1 MASYLDLHSLGMR
14 KGKQG
19 NTYAGIQSPIICWC
33 LVQKQN
39 GIVIFIAEKIVGK
52 AVGKVCV
59 EPDLSW
65 DQSWKKAWERLFE
78 EGNLNTSSILVVKT
92 NSTLYPNLDA
102 FIAPWLTKTNGI
114 SPSL

>member
-39 GIVIFIAEKIVGK
+39 GIVIFIAEKIGGK

-59 EPDLSW
+59 EPDLSCP
-65 DQSWKKAWERLFE
+65 SELEKSLRE
-78 EGNLNTSSILVVKT
+78 
-92 NSTLYPNLDA
+92 TL
-102 FIAPWLTKTNGI
+102 
-114 SPSL
+114 